1 VDLLPDIIRAP
12 FVDPSLRA
20 HFMRTGRAGGS
31 ELSESLARR
40 ISVELNVRS
49 EGDRANL
56 TELQIVCQRLWD
68 APDAEEMFAQ
78 GVEGILNSYGDDVIN
93 DFTPELR
100 DLAIVLLSHMITGS
114 DTRNII
120 SEDDLL
126 TWAYQ
131 TAGGKDEHKPRLK
144 VALKSLSDSQI
155 VRRERRRNIYFY
167 EITSEYLVRWIK
179 NKVADRKSIV
189 EREKAARAQRELE
202 ARRLEAVAKFEKEK
216 KRLRR
221 ALLLSAS
228 LVLLLLVTIALGIVA
243 GAFLKRAKT
252 AESEAKTAENEARA
266 QKDTTQQ
273 VLDAIKLLNS
283 QNKDEALR
291 GVDQVDKLIKR
302 HLIPTD
308 LKRILLAP
316 VLGSTDLE
324 VRQAALKVAIYAAKD
339 DPSLREPVV
348 AATETDKTL
357 VEKLSGDTAKNFQ
370 TLSESL
376 PTRIYIHISDE
387 SQRAEAQKVTDVLKT
402 HNYTVPS
409 ISSVGINA
417 PDGNQLRYFRK
428 NEAGMPEPAKIVDIL
443 QEATGAIWT
452 AKYISGYEDSPSVR
466 PGHFEVWFA
475 ASPNATNGW
484 LRAYPIDDSGTY
496 ISGLDLRFTIKGPD
510 GKVDTKKSGYFPLAA
525 GDYEL
530 QVTSADYQTVNHK
543 FTVTA
548 RKTEVFPFKLTRK

>member
-1 VDLLPDIIRAP
+1 
-12 FVDPSLRA
+12 
-20 HFMRTGRAGGS
+20 MRTRQAGGS

-40 ISVELNVRS
+40 ISNELNVRS
-49 EGDRANL
+49 EGDYANL

-68 APDAEEMFAQ
+68 APDAEEMFAK
-78 GVEGILNSYGDDVIN
+78 GVEGILNCYGDDVIN

-126 TWAYQ
+126 TWAQQ
-131 TAGGKDEHKPRLK
+131 TAGGEDEQKSRLK

-189 EREKAARAQRELE
+189 ERENAARAQRELE

-216 KRLRR
+216 KRLRH

-228 LVLLLLVTIALGIVA
+228 LVLLLLVTVALGIVA
-243 GAFLKRAKT
+243 GAFLRRAKT
-252 AESEAKTAENEARA
+252 AESDARTAAAEAKA
-266 QKDTTQQ
+266 QKDTTQK

-283 QNKDEALR
+283 QNKDDALR
-291 GVDQVDKLIKR
+291 GVDQVDKLIKQ

-308 LKRILLAP
+308 LKRSLLAP
-316 VLGSTDLE
+316 VLSSPDLE

-339 DPSLREPVV
+339 DPSLRENVV

-357 VEKLSGDTAKNFQ
+357 VDKLSGDTATSFQ

-387 SQRAEAQKVTDVLKT
+387 SQRAEAQKVIEVLKA

-409 ISSVGINA
+409 ITNVGINA

-428 NEAGMPEPAKIVDIL
+428 NETGMPEPEKIVEAL
-443 QEATGAIWT
+443 KEATNSNWT
-452 AKYISGYEDSPSVR
+452 AKYISGYEDSPSVQ
-466 PGHFEVWFA
+466 PGHFEVWFG
-475 ASPNATNGW
+475 ASANATNGW
-484 LRAYPIDDSGTY
+484 LRAYPVDDEGKF
-496 ISGLDLRFTIKGPD
+496 ISGLELRFTITGPD
-510 GKVDTKKSGYFPLAA
+510 GKVETKKTGYFSLAV
-525 GDYEL
+525 GDYQL
-530 QVTSADYQTVNHK
+530 QVTSVGYQTVTHK
-543 FTVTA
+543 FTVSP
-548 RKTEVFPFKLTRK
+548 RKTELFPFKPVKK